1 MSVFEGHQTNWIESG
16 ENYVST
22 HITDYI
28 AVDLRIIDVYIDL
41 IECQYLNVINLTG

>member
-1 MSVFEGHQTNWIESG
+1 MSVFEGHQTIWIDSG

-22 HITDYI
+22 YITDYI